1 MTKLN
6 AVAVTGN
13 LTSPSRTVLLARE
26 ILSALEASREF
37 DSRLIDLSQRSSAL
51 AGVIRREDASP
62 EVQQDLNA
70 VENADV
76 VVAVTPVYR
85 GSFTGIFKHF
95 FDLVEQDSLQEVP
108 VILAATGGGHRHTL
122 VVEHSL
128 RPLFA
133 FFEAH
138 TVPTAIYAGATDF
151 DTERRLSAEIQKR
164 VRSATRQAVGLLEP
178 RAVLRSAPQ
187 IHPLRASI

>member
-1 MTKLN
+1 MAKLN

-13 LTSPSRTVLLARE
+13 LTNPSKTVLLAKE

-37 DSRLIDLSQRSSAL
+37 EARLIDLSQRTSAL
-51 AGVIRREDASP
+51 AGVVRREDASV
-62 EVQQDLNA
+62 EVQQDLKA

-85 GSFTGIFKHF
+85 GSFTGVFKRF
-95 FDLVEQDSLQEVP
+95 FDLIEQDSLQEVP

-138 TVPTAIYAGATDF
+138 TVPTAIYAGGTDF
-151 DTERRLSAEIQKR
+151 DTERRLSAEVQKR
-164 VRSATRQAVGLLEP
+164 VRSAARQAVGLLSP
-178 RAVLRSAPQ
+178 RPVLRSTGQ
-187 IHPLRASI
+187 LHSLRAPV